1 MYSKLCEMGF
11 KPSKASTSLFYFY
24 KDDITMFVLV
34 YVDDIIVASSNQKAT
49 EGLLHKLQ
57 KEFALKDLG

>member
-11 KPSKASTSLFYFY
+11 KPSKASTSLFYFN

-34 YVDDIIVASSNQKAT
+34 YVDDIIVVSS
-49 EGLLHKLQ
+49 H
-57 KEFALKDLG
+57 